1 MTSCSRHRGRHSH
14 HARSAAPASAAR
26 GVLKTHEIAGSR
38 CVECMDRVT
47 AKKEGEPTAERNFV
61 CSGLR
66 NRMDAACNSDVHV
79 LDASVNN
86 SSKVDASPSP
96 SSTALPADDHPDLT
110 GERGRFMLLVTLYAL
125 QGSLLGLA
133 SGTLPFIIQACGFGS
148 EFLYSFDYVAG
159 KADFLFSSRFV
170 QICNV
175 AVRYQVAV
183 VAGR

>member
-1 MTSCSRHRGRHSH
+1 
-14 HARSAAPASAAR
+14 
-26 GVLKTHEIAGSR
+26 
-38 CVECMDRVT
+38 MDRVT
-47 AKKEGEPTAERNFV
+47 EKNTGDPTADRNYA

-66 NRMDAACNSDVHV
+66 NRMDAAYNSDVHV
-79 LDASVNN
+79 LDASAST

-96 SSTALPADDHPDLT
+96 SPTALPADDHPDLT

-133 SGTLPFIIQACGFGS
+133 SGTLPFIIQACGLGS
-148 EFLYSFDYVAG
+148 ESLYSINSVAG
-159 KADFLFSSRFV
+159 KANFLFSCGFV

-183 VAGR
+183 VSGR